1 MVPDWI
7 TKRRSVEMDST
18 HLRAGGF
25 VTGRRLDVGQDVGA
39 AAADAGQIL
48 ANLAKAMI

>member
-1 MVPDWI
+1 LDY
-7 TKRRSVEMDST
+7 KAAFGRNGFDA
-18 HLRAGGF
+18 LAGRGF